1 MTIAIDE
8 DISMFLTLNLAYV
21 VYIIIV
27 FDVAMKDVVQGH
39 VERVAKMICG
49 QSGTRKE
56 HITYIRYVRK
66 NNIAA

>member
-21 VYIIIV
+21 VYIII
-27 FDVAMKDVVQGH
+27 ATMKDVVQGH
-39 VERVAKMICG
+39 VERVAKTICG
-49 QSGTRKE
+49 QSGTRKG